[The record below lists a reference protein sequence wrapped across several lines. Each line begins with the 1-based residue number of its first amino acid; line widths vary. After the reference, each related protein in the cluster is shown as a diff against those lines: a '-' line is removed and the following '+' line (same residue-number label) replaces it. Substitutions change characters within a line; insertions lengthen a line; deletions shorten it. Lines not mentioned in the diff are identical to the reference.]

1 MGGTEDLGKES
12 EVTVRRQAQ
21 PGARKRPRARRS
33 PASPGAR
40 GTPALQAHGHEPSP
54 PSTRPRAGPQ
64 ELGRHGRQRGPSWR
78 SPGVSGAAG
87 PFSPAVSTMLPSVCT
102 TISVAFSVFR
112 LSPICRAVL
121 PDWREER
128 ASGTRQ
134 AHLRGG
140 AWSCHAVLAVAKRT
154 PAAPRRS
161 LSKTPLSTHTRSRG
175 DGGAALGLRGPERT
189 PDVAGQSH
197 RTSASGGPAQETA
210 SAPLSAREAGLR
222 SQPGRA
228 QAPSPQ
234 PLGTGAPRPPSDTAP
249 LPGGHGDLHVLRA
262 SPPPSLLALRPP
274 CCPPGAHPGWSSA
287 PPSEAPGGPGAPKPA
302 APAQHPGWPG
312 AFLPAT

>member
-12 EVTVRRQAQ
+12 VVTVRRQAQ

-33 PASPGAR
+33 PAPPGAR

-175 DGGAALGLRGPERT
+175 DDGAVLGLRGPERT

-197 RTSASGGPAQETA
+197 RISASGGPAQETA
-210 SAPLSAREAGLR
+210 SAPLSA
-222 SQPGRA
+222 
-228 QAPSPQ
+228 
-234 PLGTGAPRPPSDTAP
+234 
-249 LPGGHGDLHVLRA
+249 
-262 SPPPSLLALRPP
+262 
-274 CCPPGAHPGWSSA
+274 
-287 PPSEAPGGPGAPKPA
+287 
-302 APAQHPGWPG
+302 
-312 AFLPAT
+312 